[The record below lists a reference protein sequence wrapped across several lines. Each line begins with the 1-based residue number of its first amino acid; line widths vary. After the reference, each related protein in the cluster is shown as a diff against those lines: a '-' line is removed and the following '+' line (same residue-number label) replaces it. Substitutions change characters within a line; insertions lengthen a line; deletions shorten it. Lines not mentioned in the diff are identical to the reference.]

1 MTPSPLGSFQAL
13 ALPILMS
20 QVGVGSVGVG
30 SEAIAVTEKINK
42 ILLQQS
48 ELGSRQFLSQQSMDP
63 YDYMSP
69 RLVPQRV
76 IRLKIQRV
84 PRIQPKPHEFE
95 GQE

>member
-20 QVGVGSVGVG
+20 QIGAGSAGVG

-42 ILLQQS
+42 IWLQQS
-48 ELGSRQFLSQQSMDP
+48 ELGSSQFFSQQGTGP
-63 YDYMSP
+63 FDYISP

-76 IRLKIQRV
+76 IRLKIQRGE
-84 PRIQPKPHEFE
+84 RIQPKPYKSE
-95 GQE
+95 GEV